1 MPPKFHRRPRWPL
14 VGLALL
20 AAPHALAQDAARGA
34 QLYMRL
40 PSDGRSCVACHGPDP
55 GQNHNNILRAADNPA
70 ALTQVLNT
78 VSAMGFLRAQLADG
92 DIADMAAFL
101 GSVVRLNSASAPLR
115 LWPVTQEFGTA
126 PVAQP
131 SATQTLQLE
140 NRGSSALPL
149 LAIASTQP
157 ALGVTHD
164 CPPLLGAGARCSIRA
179 TLTPPT
185 SGLQRAAVRVQ
196 TASGEFF
203 AGASGYGS
211 RDAVSVLRWR
221 GDTTRLAF
229 DPPAPDAAVR
239 QTLVLDNPGVLPVVL
254 GTTSVVGPQASQF
267 RRESGC
273 EPGSVLQAGTS
284 CTLVVAHTASRLP
297 LAQATLQLRGDGGN
311 PASVAL
317 EATLPATAPTEP
329 GPTALPVE
337 SGGGCSVGPP
347 GSQHR
352 DISLAAWLLLAAAW
366 LSCRSGRRRSS

>member
-1 MPPKFHRRPRWPL
+1 MPPKFYRRPRWPWAA
-14 VGLALL
+14 LALL
-20 AAPHALAQDAARGA
+20 AAPVALAQDANRGA

-40 PSDGRSCVACHGPDP
+40 PSDVRSCVSCHGPDP

-78 VSAMGFLRAQLADG
+78 VSAMGFLRAQLADS
-92 DIADMAAFL
+92 DIADVAAFL
-101 GSVVRLNSASAPLR
+101 GSVVRLNSASAALR
-115 LWPVTQEFGTA
+115 LWPVTLEFGA
-126 PVAQP
+126 VPVAMG

-140 NRGSSALPL
+140 NRGTAALPL
-149 LAIASTQP
+149 LAINTPNA
-157 ALGVTHD
+157 ALGVAHD
-164 CPPLLGAGARCSIRA
+164 CPALLGAGAHCTIRT
-179 TLTPPT
+179 TLTPPI
-185 SGLQRAAVRVQ
+185 SGLQRATLRVQ
-196 TASGEFF
+196 TPGGEFF

-211 RDAVSVLRWR
+211 RDALSLLRWR
-221 GDTTRLAF
+221 GDPVGLTF
-229 DPPAPDAAVR
+229 DPLAPDATVR

-254 GTTSVVGPQASQF
+254 GNTSVVGPQANQF

-284 CTLVVAHTASRLP
+284 CTLVVAHTANRLP

-317 EATLPATAPTEP
+317 QAALPAAAPSVPEA
-329 GPTALPVE
+329 TALPVE

-347 GSQHR
+347 GSQQR